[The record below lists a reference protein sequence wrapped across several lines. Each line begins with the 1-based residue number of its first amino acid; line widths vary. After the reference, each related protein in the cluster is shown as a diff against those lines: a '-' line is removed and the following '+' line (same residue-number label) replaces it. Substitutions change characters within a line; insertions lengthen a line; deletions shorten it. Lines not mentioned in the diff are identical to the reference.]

1 MPFINLTEITYVML
15 NSGEILQKF
24 YPISVNIAN
33 VSRFGDGYVYIN
45 GDEIEVTETK
55 KMIEER
61 IKEAE
66 KGEKIK

>member
-15 NSGEILQKF
+15 PSGEILQKF
-24 YPISVNIAN
+24 YPISVNIAKI
-33 VSRFGDGYVYIN
+33 SRFGDGYVYIN

-61 IKEAE
+61 INEGKYEY
-66 KGEKIK
+66 